1 MSNAPD
7 MHFDSVESAHEYVQ
21 LLAEVVGH
29 AKEEV
34 SEDVDREANSDLP
47 RRMETLR
54 LLLYN
59 LEKLEQH
66 LKKSSRILNDVRS
79 LRRLL
84 FEERRGKPE
93 VPTKK

>member
-1 MSNAPD
+1 MSNTTD

-34 SEDVDREANSDLP
+34 SEDVIREADSDLP
-47 RRMETLR
+47 RRLEALR

-84 FEERRGKPE
+84 FEERREKPE
-93 VPTKK
+93 VLPRK

>member
-1 MSNAPD
+1 MR
-7 MHFDSVESAHEYVQ
+7 FDSVESAHEYVQ
-21 LLAEVVGH
+21 LLADVVAHARGEV
-29 AKEEV
+29 A
-34 SEDVDREANSDLP
+34 EDVGREINSDLP
-47 RRMETLR
+47 RRMEALR

-84 FEERRGKPE
+84 FEERRERPPVLPQK
-93 VPTKK
+93 